1 MGKER
6 GPIPGPGRVSDGE
19 TNPFGDPSNDE
30 PRDEDM
36 VAADD
41 ATDLEA
47 DAAEAEER
55 TAGSRDVAL
64 RARDSVARRPAPTIV
79 RGGGRHAPAWMHNN
93 GATRFIAESI
103 DELFKVTWPTPQD
116 AWNMTLVV
124 VVTSAFV
131 AVILGAAG
139 ARPFNAPAL
148 GVSLSQAPTPTHQV
162 PHAA

>member
-1 MGKER
+1 
-6 GPIPGPGRVSDGE
+6 
-19 TNPFGDPSNDE
+19 
-30 PRDEDM
+30 M

-64 RARDSVARRPAPTIV
+64 RARDSGARRPAPTIV

-131 AVILGAAG
+131 AVVLGAAE
-139 ARPFNAPAL
+139 ARAFL
-148 GVSLSQAPTPTHQV
+148 GPGGGVGPRPPPTPTPQS
-162 PHAA
+162 PSAP

>member
-1 MGKER
+1 VAKTIGKDKGSLTR
-6 GPIPGPGRVSDGE
+6 ARRVSGAE
-19 TNPFGDPSNDE
+19 TEPVGDPSNDE

-41 ATDLEA
+41 TTELEA

-55 TAGSRDVAL
+55 AGGSRDVAL
-64 RARDSVARRPAPTIV
+64 RARDSVARQPAPTIA

-124 VVTSAFV
+124 VVTSAIV
-131 AVILGAAG
+131 AVILGAADAG
-139 ARPFNAPAL
+139 LIRVL
-148 GVSLSQAPTPTHQV
+148 EWVVSLSQPATPTH
-162 PHAA
+162 

>member
-1 MGKER
+1 VAKTIGKDKGSLTR
-6 GPIPGPGRVSDGE
+6 ARRVSDAE
-19 TNPFGDPSNDE
+19 TEPVGDPSNDE

-55 TAGSRDVAL
+55 DAGSRDVAL

-131 AVILGAAG
+131 AVILGAADAG
-139 ARPFNAPAL
+139 LIRAL
-148 GVSLSQAPTPTHQV
+148 EWVVSLSQPATPTH
-162 PHAA
+162 

>member
-1 MGKER
+1 MAKTIGKDKGSLTR
-6 GPIPGPGRVSDGE
+6 ARRVSGAE
-19 TNPFGDPSNDE
+19 TEPVGDPSNDE

-41 ATDLEA
+41 TTDLEA
-47 DAAEAEER
+47 DAAE
-55 TAGSRDVAL
+55 SRDVAL
-64 RARDSVARRPAPTIV
+64 RARDSVARRPAPTIA

-131 AVILGAAG
+131 AVILGAADAG
-139 ARPFNAPAL
+139 LIKAL
-148 GVSLSQAPTPTHQV
+148 QWVVSLSQPATPTH
-162 PHAA
+162 